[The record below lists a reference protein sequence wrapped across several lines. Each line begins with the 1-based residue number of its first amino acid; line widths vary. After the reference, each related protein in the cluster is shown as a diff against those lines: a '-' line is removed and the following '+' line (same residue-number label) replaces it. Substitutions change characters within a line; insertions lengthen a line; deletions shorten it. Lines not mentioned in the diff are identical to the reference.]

1 MEARISLMKKIL
13 ITGSSGFIGRSLI
26 NLYAVNGVDVVGT
39 TRNSSSLDDRK
50 MFIDL
55 ASDEP
60 LLLSG
65 FDTVVHLAAIAHKKH
80 KLDSDFN
87 EINFRAT
94 ERLVAA
100 CADAGARRFI
110 YLSSI
115 GVNGTHNQV
124 AFTESDTPAPKG
136 DYAISKL
143 NAEIA
148 IQRICKDSNM
158 SFVVIRPP
166 LVYGPGAPGNI
177 SSLVKAMRMFIP
189 MPFEWVKNRRH
200 FCHLDNLTSFIY
212 ECTSARDNKSISD
225 QVFLISDDRA
235 MTTSQFVR
243 TIGEIHSKRPLL
255 IRFPVR
261 MLCMMLSAVSR
272 SLVDSLLLDLQV
284 SNEKAKNLTKWR
296 PVR

>member
-1 MEARISLMKKIL
+1 MSMNSMNSKIL
-13 ITGSSGFIGRSLI
+13 ITGSSGFIGQSLI
-26 NLYAVNGVDVVGT
+26 NLFAVNGVDVVGT
-39 TRNSSSLDDRK
+39 TRSSSNSGDRK

-55 ASDEP
+55 SSDEP

-87 EINFRAT
+87 EINFKAT
-94 ERLVAA
+94 ERLVTS
-100 CADAGARRFI
+100 CADAGVRQFI

-124 AFTESDTPAPKG
+124 AFTEADTPAPKG
-136 DYAISKL
+136 EYAISKL

-148 IQRICKDSNM
+148 IQRICKGSNM

-177 SSLVKAMRMFIP
+177 SSLVKTMRMFIP

-200 FCHLDNLTSFIY
+200 FCHLDNLTSFIF
-212 ECTSARDNKSISD
+212 ECTTAKDNKSISD
-225 QVFLISDDRA
+225 QVFLISDDRS
-235 MTTSQFVR
+235 MTTPQFIR

-261 MLCMMLSAVSR
+261 MLFMILSAVSR

-284 SNEKAKNLTKWR
+284 SNEKAKKLTKWR
-296 PVR
+296 PVC